1 MRPVGGE
8 LVARWREA
16 GEWWSGAPYIERRRY
31 IGSDGIMREEEKSAP
46 PIGSEGA
53 PAQRPYNDDHSEE
66 WSLRIGKTRDEKV
79 AKACGL
85 LPPEPHTKLLP
96 PSMPAGEERGYR
108 VERTYR
114 ARPTIK
120 SLRQPSTKNTPGHVP
135 LHVLSGYAFGRGTM
149 LAMEIPHL
157 AAQAGIPACALT
169 DPISLVGAVEFAR
182 TARDC
187 GVKPLIGTTMELP
200 EGGEVVLIAQNAQ
213 GFRNLSHLITECHL
227 NEPRLFP
234 LGRWERLE
242 RYREGLLCLT
252 GGDRGPL
259 NHLLS
264 ADRYGDADRLIQR
277 LIGIF
282 GGDQLFVEIERSY
295 LPWEMKTNRLLLELA
310 ERFHLMPVAGG
321 EVTHARRDHYPAQDI
336 LTCVET
342 LCTVEEIIGRKITR
356 DPSQPQVK
364 PAPQR
369 ALNAERFLRTP
380 REMAS
385 LFEDMPELLE
395 HTHRIAERC
404 DADVLPK
411 RTRMPKLFP
420 DSNSALCQI
429 AHAESVDRYGVVKSP
444 LRKRIEKE
452 LDRICRLD
460 YADHFLIMW
469 DACKWARSHD
479 IQFSGRGSVVDSVVS
494 YCLGFSRID
503 AFRHNLHFDRFLP
516 EDGSKRPDIDIDF
529 EAARREDVRQY
540 LRGRYGDDKVATV
553 AAIGSYRT
561 RGIVREIGKAME
573 LPPET
578 VSFLCKRI
586 HGGVPAD
593 QLEAALER
601 RPELR
606 NSAIPKERFKWI
618 FKLAER
624 LMDVPR
630 GMRSHSSGVVI
641 SDAPIADTVPV
652 MWSGADAVKIIQWDK
667 RSAKHYFDKFDI
679 LCLRGQ
685 DVLSGTERMVRQI
698 EPGFDVQR
706 VDAEDPDNFRVM
718 RAGHLIGIPQSASP
732 AMRQAHQRIQT
743 MNLDDASL
751 VQAGIRPGVGG
762 AVKINE
768 LILRR
773 RGKKPYSFLH
783 PELERILGNTY
794 GIIVFQEQV
803 DQLLQVFAGYTSGK
817 AESMR
822 EAIHEKRH
830 ERFAEE
836 IQGQVK
842 ADIQALGHGLELTE
856 HVFELVSGFKGYG
869 FAQGHA
875 LAFAEISL
883 RCVWCQQH
891 FPAEYFAALL
901 NAQPAGY
908 YGPNTLANEARIRGV
923 VVLPPCVNKSEV
935 DFTVEAVQSQSD
947 PKLVFPNGGIRTGL
961 KQITGVSSGLLDR
974 VVRERWKGIYES
986 LFDLVVRT
994 HPARDE
1000 LEKLILS
1007 GALDCFGENRRGL
1020 LWSIPKA
1027 LEYSGIVNS
1036 LDVPPPETSL
1046 GEGRKHLSPTL
1057 PLELREPSVTFKG
1070 GDLTDGQ
1077 KAVYERI
1084 LLGMDIDRHLL
1095 AFERQRIIAKG
1106 GITSAEASRL
1116 PPGAKAFVVGNP
1128 LRLRFPPT
1136 ASGKRVMFFDLE
1148 DETGLLNVT
1157 CFDET
1162 YQKYGHAVVCNS
1174 YVTLFGEAQ
1183 DRDGHT
1189 AFLASRILPYRPV
1202 LESCDL
1208 GDVVTVGD
1216 FLMK

>member
-1 MRPVGGE
+1 MRPAGGE
-8 LVARWREA
+8 LIARWREA
-16 GEWWSGAPYIERRRY
+16 GEWWSGAPYIERRRVL
-31 IGSDGIMREEEKSAP
+31 GPDGIVREEARSSGP
-46 PIGSEGA
+46 LGSEEV
-53 PAQRPYNDDHSEE
+53 PLSPPPQDDHTEE
-66 WSLRIGKTRDEKV
+66 WSLRIAKTRDEKV
-79 AKACGL
+79 AKACGM
-85 LPPEPHTKLLP
+85 LPAP
-96 PSMPAGEERGYR
+96 R
-108 VERTYR
+108 VLSAKSR
-114 ARPTIK
+114 AVRSSPY
-120 SLRQPSTKNTPGHVP
+120 VP

-157 AAQAGIPACALT
+157 AAQAGIPAVALT

-182 TARDC
+182 TAREC
-187 GVKPLIGTTMELP
+187 GVKPLIGTTLEMP
-200 EGGEVVLIAQNAQ
+200 EGGEIVLIAQNAA
-213 GFRNLSHLITECHL
+213 GYRNLSRLVTECHL
-227 NEPRLFP
+227 DEPRLFP

-242 RYREGLLCLT
+242 RYAEGMLCLT

-264 ADRYGDADRLIQR
+264 GDRYGDADRLIQR
-277 LIGIF
+277 LLKIF
-282 GGDQLFVEIERSY
+282 DKENLFIEIERSY
-295 LPWEMKTNRLLLELA
+295 LPWEMKVNRLLLELA
-310 ERFHLMPVAGG
+310 ERFKLLPVAGG
-321 EVTHARRDHYPAQDI
+321 EITHARRDHYPAQDI

-342 LCTVEEIIGRKITR
+342 LCTVEEIIGRKISR
-356 DPSQPQVK
+356 DPTQPQIK
-364 PAPQR
+364 PTPHR
-369 ALNAERFLRTP
+369 ALNGERFLRTP
-380 REMAS
+380 TEAGL
-385 LFEDMPELLE
+385 LFQDRPDLLE
-395 HTHRIAERC
+395 NTHRIAEKC
-404 DADVLPK
+404 ESDVLPC
-411 RTRMPKLFP
+411 RTTMPKLFP
-420 DSNSALCQI
+420 DSCSALRNI
-429 AHAESVDRYGVVKSP
+429 VHTESVVRYATIKP
-444 LRKRIEKE
+444 ALKRRIETE
-452 LDRICRLD
+452 LERICRLD

-469 DACKWARSHD
+469 DACRWAREQD

-494 YCLGFSRID
+494 YCLGFSRVD

-516 EDGSKRPDIDIDF
+516 DDGSKRPDIDIDF

-540 LRGRYGDDKVATV
+540 LRGKYGDDKVATV

-561 RGIVREIGKAME
+561 RGIVREIGKALE
-573 LPPET
+573 LPAET
-578 VSFLCKRI
+578 VSFLCKRL
-586 HGGVPAD
+586 HGSVAANE
-593 QLEAALER
+593 LEAALEK

-606 NSAIPKERFKWI
+606 NSSIPKERFQWI
-618 FKLAER
+618 FKLADR

-641 SDAPIADTVPV
+641 SDAPIAETVPV

-685 DVLSGTERMVRQI
+685 DVLSGTERMVRLS
-698 EPGFDVQR
+698 EPRFDVQK

-768 LILRR
+768 LIARR
-773 RGKKPYSFLH
+773 RGKPYSFLH

-803 DQLLQVFAGYTSGK
+803 DQLLQVFAAYSSGK

-830 ERFAEE
+830 ERFAEAN
-836 IQGQVK
+836 QDQVK
-842 ADIQALGHGLELTE
+842 ADIRAQGHGLEVTE
-856 HVFELVSGFKGYG
+856 QVFELVSGFKGYG

-875 LAFAEISL
+875 LAFSEISL

-923 VVLPPCVNKSEV
+923 VMLPPNVNKSEIE
-935 DFTVEAVQSQSD
+935 FSVESVQSQDD
-947 PKLVFPNGGIRTGL
+947 PKLVFPNGGIRIGL
-961 KQITGVSSGLLDR
+961 KQISGVSTALLEKIIQ
-974 VVRERWKGIYES
+974 ERWNGFYQS
-986 LFDLVVRT
+986 LFDFVVRT
-994 HPARDE
+994 RPARDE
-1000 LEKLILS
+1000 LERLVLS
-1007 GALDCFGENRRGL
+1007 GALDDFSENRRGL
-1020 LWSIPKA
+1020 LWAIPHA
-1027 LEYSGIVNS
+1027 IEYAGIVNS
-1036 LDVPPPETSL
+1036 LDASSTGKETSL
-1046 GEGRKHLSPTL
+1046 IKTQSTSRKSVQSRKPPTL
-1057 PLELREPSVTFKG
+1057 PLLMKEPTLGFKG
-1070 GDLTDGQ
+1070 SDLTNGQ
-1077 KAVYERI
+1077 KAVYERV
-1084 LLGMDIDRHLL
+1084 LMDLDVEKHLL
-1095 AFERQRIIAKG
+1095 AYERARIRAKG
-1106 GITSAEASRL
+1106 GITSAEASKL
-1116 PPGAKAFVVGNP
+1116 APGTKAFVVGNP

-1136 ASGKRVMFFDLE
+1136 SSGKRVMFFDLE

-1162 YQKYGHAVVCNS
+1162 YQRYGHAVVCSS
-1174 YVTLFGEAQ
+1174 YITLFGEAQ

-1189 AFLASRILPYRPV
+1189 AFLASRILPYKPV
-1202 LESCDL
+1202 LDACEI
-1208 GDVVTVGD
+1208 GDVVTIGD